1 MHSACGTAGHLLGY
15 HHTVFLVAIFLFQ
28 MHLAALPVP
37 FPPSDKITSV
47 ILLLHLCL
55 RFAMMLRLNLFSYHL
70 RAKLLNIKLPIVMMM
85 PVLISVHASVFWG
98 TTRIF

>member
-55 RFAMMLRLNLFSYHL
+55 RFAMMLRLNLFFNHL
-70 RAKLLNIKLPIVMMM
+70 RVKLLDTKLLFVMTIPI
-85 PVLISVHASVFWG
+85 LISVLLVL
-98 TTRIF
+98 